1 MRGFGK
7 QSRSRAETQ
16 TKPHLDVQ
24 NLKDRDNAEA
34 AREEGRGGIV
44 RSRGVERDA
53 PHGVG
58 PLVGQ
63 LLSNADDGARL
74 ARVPPRGA
82 CPGEWTL
89 CIVHG
94 HMCTAALVTEAGGWE
109 PLSIPQQRSTRT
121 AAPPFGREGKEGS
134 TNTGREVEEP

>member
-24 NLKDRDNAEA
+24 NLEDRDNAEA
-34 AREEGRGGIV
+34 AREEGRGGNV

-53 PHGVG
+53 PRGVG

-63 LLSNADDGARL
+63 LLSNADDSARL
-74 ARVPPRGA
+74 ARVPP
-82 CPGEWTL
+82 
-89 CIVHG
+89 
-94 HMCTAALVTEAGGWE
+94 
-109 PLSIPQQRSTRT
+109 
-121 AAPPFGREGKEGS
+121 
-134 TNTGREVEEP
+134 